1 MTRIEIVVVALPPV
15 LVAVTVYV
23 VEEETAVGV
32 PLISPVDVLNVK
44 PAGLSLNATTG
55 EISGTPT
62 AVTPLTNY
70 TITASNAGGSNSTTF
85 TLQVNDVVPTIE
97 YLPNDLSMTNNT
109 ASSDLPLTPTITGAG
124 TIVSWTV
131 SPSLPSGLAIDVAT
145 GEIDHEVT
153 APPLDVGV
161 MVVRATFLV
170 SVIELGL

>member
-1 MTRIEIVVVALPPV
+1 MSFDNLTGAISGTP
-15 LVAVTVYV
+15 
-23 VEEETAVGV
+23 TAVSNSTTYTVTATNSGGSSTATVTILVNDAPPSGV
-32 PLISPVDVLNVK
+32 SYTPTSVTLTKDVAMTSLMPTVGGGGEATSWSVSPAL

-109 ASSDLPLTPTITGAG
+109 ANSDLPPVSYTHLTLPTTSK
-124 TIVSWTV
+124 V
-131 SPSLPSGLAIDVAT
+131 
-145 GEIDHEVT
+145 
-153 APPLDVGV
+153 
-161 MVVRATFLV
+161 
-170 SVIELGL
+170 